1 MKNEKGFSLIELLI
15 VVAIIGIIAA
25 IAIPNL
31 LKSRQAANEA
41 AAISAVRT
49 VGTAQATYQS
59 TRGLGKNFA
68 ATLTTLNTEGS
79 VDSVLGSGTKSGY
92 AFTSAGVDATSTVQ
106 SYFDTNANP
115 LSSGTFGTGNRFFY
129 TNETYVIWQ
138 ATDVSISAAS
148 APPGSRV
155 PASGIALQ

>member
-68 ATLTTLNTEGS
+68 ADLTTLNTEGS

-92 AFTSAGVDATSTVQ
+92 KFSTVGKDATSVVKLIEALEELDDVQ
-106 SYFDTNANP
+106 SVYANYDIP
-115 LSSGTFGTGNRFFY
+115 DEVL
-129 TNETYVIWQ
+129 E
-138 ATDVSISAAS
+138 AISAA
-148 APPGSRV
+148 
-155 PASGIALQ
+155 

>member
-68 ATLTTLNTEGS
+68 SNLTALNTEGS
-79 VDSVLGSGTKSGY
+79 VDSVLGSGQKSGY
-92 AFTSAGVDATSTVQ
+92 QFTTVGKDATATDP
-106 SYFDTNANP
+106 SYFDTQADP

-129 TNETYVIWQ
+129 SNETFVIYQ
-138 ATDVSISAAS
+138 DTATTIAK
-148 APPGSRV
+148 PTFPTRI
-155 PASGIALQ
+155 PASGSALQ